1 MIRLYINV
9 QNEAQVKARMRL
21 FRVAMNNLE
30 VPLKESANY
39 VRMKTNQAFS
49 YGGAEGQWKPLSP
62 KTIERKGSSK
72 ILIDTGR
79 LRQDA
84 TSPSNQNL
92 SSNQV
97 RLFVP
102 TEYAHWHQYGGGRT
116 PQRKF
121 FVVRANEEPKI
132 ATYFRRYLQRVL
144 R

>member
-1 MIRLYINV
+1 MIRLYITV
-9 QNEAQVKARMRL
+9 ENEAQVQQRMRL
-21 FRVAMNNLE
+21 FRVAMHELE
-30 VPLKESANY
+30 IPLKQSANY

-62 KTIERKGSSK
+62 KTIERKGSSQ

-79 LRQDA
+79 MRADA
-84 TSPSNQNL
+84 TSPANQNL
-92 SSNQV
+92 SGDSV

-121 FVVRANEEPKI
+121 FVVRPDEEPQI
-132 ATYFRRYLQRVL
+132 ATYFRRYLQSRL
-144 R
+144 Q

>member
-9 QNEAQVKARMRL
+9 ENEQQVISRMRL
-21 FRVAMNNLE
+21 FRVAMHNLE
-30 VPLKESANY
+30 IPLTESANY

-62 KTIERKGSSK
+62 RTIERKGSSK

-79 LRQDA
+79 LRADA
-84 TSPSNQNL
+84 TSPSNQTMGM
-92 SSNQV
+92 NQV

-121 FVVRANEEPKI
+121 FVVNAHEEPKI
-132 ATYFRRYLQRVL
+132 ATYFRRYLERVL

>member
-9 QNEAQVKARMRL
+9 ENDEQVLTRMRL
-21 FRVAMNNLE
+21 FRVAMHNLQI
-30 VPLKESANY
+30 PLKESANY

-79 LRQDA
+79 LRADA
-84 TSPSNQNL
+84 TSPSNQSLGMNH
-92 SSNQV
+92 V

-121 FVVRANEEPKI
+121 FVVRADEEPKI
-132 ATYFRRYLQRVL
+132 ATYFRRYLERTL
-144 R
+144 K

>member
-9 QNEAQVKARMRL
+9 QNEAQVKARMRQ
-21 FRVAMNNLE
+21 FQVAMKNLQ
-30 VPLKESANY
+30 VPLRESANY

-62 KTIERKGSSK
+62 KTIARKGSSK
-72 ILIDTGR
+72 ILIETGR
-79 LRQDA
+79 LRADA
-84 TSPSNQNL
+84 TSPSNQDLGMNK
-92 SSNQV
+92 V

-121 FVVRANEEPKI
+121 FVVNPKEEAKI